1 MEFNMS
7 SGLSELSERERIAL
21 GEYKFAD
28 IGQNHKT
35 NKYLLGVQAVKEAD
49 GRVEIVAI
57 PKKLATLWNLIK
69 SWFNCGDLAGISLS
83 LKSIKVVLLNRDLS
97 DETDTNIT
105 ETIYAISERLVLK
118 KDHALQQMLDEE
130 DEMPNIV
137 PEKTV
142 FFY

>member
-1 MEFNMS
+1 MS
-7 SGLSELSERERIAL
+7 LNLSELSEREKIAL

-28 IGQNHKT
+28 VGQNHKT
-35 NKYLLGVQAVKEAD
+35 NKFLLGVQAIKEAG

-57 PKKLATLWNLIK
+57 DKELATLWNLIK

-83 LKSIKVVLLNRDLS
+83 LKSIKLVLLKRDFS
-97 DETDTNIT
+97 EETDTRIT
-105 ETIYAISERLVLK
+105 ETIWAISDRLVLK
-118 KDHALQQMLDEE
+118 KDNALQQVLDEE

-137 PEKTV
+137 PEKNV